1 MIFKAADA
9 AKVTAEK
16 VKEIER
22 LLQKI
27 DTLEGAS
34 ERFLMAKE
42 RADTE
47 MALLQQRNR
56 ELLAQISSLEWDKA
70 PEPTVSSPPPSAA
83 TVSDHSEQLAQLEA
97 TISQLTDDN
106 EHYQDLLDELKAE
119 REAMEAE
126 LKSQLTEKVRLLEA
140 VNSDAENKDRLLLD
154 AYESVEQLRRQ
165 MQQMIASSE
174 TESNSMPFDGTVL
187 EELRREN
194 DQLLDM
200 VRQLSTTGTLD
211 AATVQRL
218 REEMESTGSGSTN
231 VAKEDPFNPPV
242 DWRDAL
248 NDLQIEVEY
257 LRSQNAALLDRLQEA
272 GLVWD
277 EATNGQEIETELSD
291 RTERLRAQLDAA
303 IRNVHERDMR
313 CQELTWE
320 ITKVFFKINSSSFDD
335 TGTSKFNI
343 YDVR

>member
-1 MIFKAADA
+1 M
-9 AKVTAEK
+9 TAEK

-27 DTLEGAS
+27 DTLEASS

-47 MALLQQRNR
+47 MALMQQRNR
-56 ELLAQISSLEWDKA
+56 ELLAQISSLEWDKT
-70 PEPTVSSPPPSAA
+70 PEPIPTTTDKSSS
-83 TVSDHSEQLAQLEA
+83 VVDDRSEQLTQLESTVAQLTE
-97 TISQLTDDN
+97 DN

-119 REAMEAE
+119 RVAMEAE
-126 LKSQLTEKVRLLEA
+126 LKSQLAEKVRLLELA
-140 VNSDAENKDRLLLD
+140 NSEAENKDRLLAD
-154 AYESVEQLRRQ
+154 AYESVAQLRRQ
-165 MQQMIASSE
+165 VQQLASS
-174 TESNSMPFDGTVL
+174 SPAAADDSVL

-218 REEMESTGSGSTN
+218 RDEIESPAVGTPRDDQFQQQPTT
-231 VAKEDPFNPPV
+231 V

-277 EATNGQEIETELSD
+277 ETTNGQSDEETELSD

-320 ITKVFFKINSSSFDD
+320 ITKVRHFTISFYV
-335 TGTSKFNI
+335 GVFVGIKLMNLF
-343 YDVR
+343 V

>member
-1 MIFKAADA
+1 
-9 AKVTAEK
+9 

-70 PEPTVSSPPPSAA
+70 PEPTVSSPTPPSAVA
-83 TVSDHSEQLAQLEA
+83 VAAVSDQSEQLAQLES
-97 TISQLTDDN
+97 TVSQLTDDN

-126 LKSQLTEKVRLLEA
+126 LKSQLAEKVRLLEVA
-140 VNSDAENKDRLLLD
+140 NSDADNKDRLLLD
-154 AYESVEQLRRQ
+154 AYESVDQLRRQ
-165 MQQMIASSE
+165 IQQMTASSE
-174 TESNSMPFDGTVL
+174 TESNSMPFNDGTVL

-231 VAKEDPFNPPV
+231 VTREDPFHPPV

-277 EATNGQEIETELSD
+277 EATNGQEIEADLSD

-320 ITKVFFKINSSSFDD
+320 ITKVFKLLILLY
-335 TGTSKFNI
+335 I
-343 YDVR
+343 R